1 MKKTTVTIKEDKP
14 VSLASTAYGSKLN
27 VTAFNIDFIA
37 ERDPGIV
44 KEIHSIYERVKTI
57 STKPPQYPFESR
69 FDNSILP
76 KVIK

>member
-1 MKKTTVTIKEDKP
+1 MKKTTITIKENNP
-14 VSLASTAYGSKLN
+14 VSLASTVHGSKLN

-37 ERDPGIV
+37 ERDPEIV
-44 KEIHSIYERVKTI
+44 KEIHNIYEKVKTI

-76 KVIK
+76 KVVE